1 MAVNSKISGENGGSQ
16 STNEPSNKV
25 PFCSTL
31 SDAQESVIREIISR
45 ATDKWSLWA
54 LSELARDGPSRF
66 SRLMDRVE
74 GVSQKSLTATLRH
87 LERDGLVKR
96 TVTVQV
102 PIRVDYE
109 ATSLGKAFVQET
121 HPLWM
126 WCALN
131 LGGFDRARAA
141 FDRRTQS
148 AEAKSKVSAKF

>member
-1 MAVNSKISGENGGSQ
+1 MAAKPRSFNENGAVQ
-16 STNEPSNKV
+16 ATNVPSNKV
-25 PFCSTL
+25 SLCSTL

-54 LSELARDGPSRF
+54 LSELAGNGPLRF

-109 ATSLGKAFVQET
+109 ATLLGKAFVQET

-131 LGGFDRARAA
+131 LSGFDRARTA
-141 FDRRTQS
+141 FDRRAQS
-148 AEAKSKVSAKF
+148 APAKSEVNAKF

>member
-1 MAVNSKISGENGGSQ
+1 MAVNSKISGENGGNQ
-16 STNEPSNKV
+16 STRELSNKV

-31 SDAQESVIREIISR
+31 NDAQESVIREIISR

-54 LSELARDGPSRF
+54 LSELARDGPLRF

-131 LGGFDRARAA
+131 LSGFDRARAA
-141 FDRRTQS
+141 FDRRAQS

>member
-1 MAVNSKISGENGGSQ
+1 MATKPKISKENGAVQ
-16 STNEPSNKV
+16 ATNVPSNKV
-25 PFCSTL
+25 SLCSTL

-54 LSELARDGPSRF
+54 LSELAGDGPLRF

-74 GVSQKSLTATLRH
+74 GVSKKSLTATLRH

-109 ATSLGKAFVQET
+109 ATPLGKAFVQET
-121 HPLWM
+121 HPLWI

-131 LGGFDRARAA
+131 LSGFARARAA
-141 FDRRTQS
+141 FDRAARIELLRPSQIRG
-148 AEAKSKVSAKF
+148 

>member
-1 MAVNSKISGENGGSQ
+1 MSTKPKISKKNGAVQ
-16 STNEPSNKV
+16 ATNMTSNKV
-25 PFCSTL
+25 PLCSTL
-31 SDAQESVIREIISR
+31 SDEQESVIREIISR

-54 LSELARDGPSRF
+54 LSELGADGPLRF

-87 LERDGLVKR
+87 LERDGFVKR

-109 ATSLGKAFVQET
+109 ATLLGKAFVQET

-131 LGGFDRARAA
+131 LSGFERARAA
-141 FDRRTQS
+141 FDRRARS
-148 AEAKSKVSAKF
+148 AETKSTISAQL

>member
-1 MAVNSKISGENGGSQ
+1 MAAKRNISKENGAVQ
-16 STNEPSNKV
+16 ATDVPSNEV
-25 PFCSTL
+25 SFCSTL
-31 SDAQESVIREIISR
+31 SDAEESVIREIISR
-45 ATDKWSLWA
+45 ATDKWSLWT
-54 LSELARDGPSRF
+54 LSELARDGPLRF

-109 ATSLGKAFVQET
+109 ATPLGKAFVQET
-121 HPLWM
+121 HPLWL

-131 LGGFDRARAA
+131 LRGFDRARTA
-141 FDRRTQS
+141 FDRRVQS
-148 AEAKSKVSAKF
+148 ARSTTP